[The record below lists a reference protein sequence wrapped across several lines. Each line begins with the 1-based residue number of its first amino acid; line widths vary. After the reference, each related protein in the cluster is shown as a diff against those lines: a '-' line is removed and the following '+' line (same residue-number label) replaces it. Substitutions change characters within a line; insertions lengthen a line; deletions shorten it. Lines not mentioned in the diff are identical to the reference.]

1 MTPYSLHIYY
11 DDTEGNRLPFPD
23 AKEPAVLRKWKYS
36 VERQQDSV
44 PTVEATL
51 MHSRCLEDD
60 WNVLRP
66 YIMLDNGER
75 LDADRI
81 FPDSQKSNEDARFSH
96 TLLFVSQRARLKNIL
111 FFDAVTTQ
119 AENDRYASNST
130 DFVFS
135 GTLREFVDRLE
146 ASLVFNGISDFSFV
160 IDGGVDSS
168 KTAEVSFSDAY
179 MTEAIGHILS
189 DFGNNYYWVGNTC
202 HIGDCQNDIET
213 PLEYGIGKGLLIV
226 KKSNTDERPVNAVT
240 GFGGSTNIPF
250 YYPNEEEYGKTHY
263 NVKNAVASDIVI
275 DWSKVYSNT
284 GTNISTLILAKKTA
298 STRDLYLNTD
308 FFGSNV
314 CTEWQNYDAE
324 DGSGMVSEGYLT
336 TCVVTLERS
345 INIIGQVGAYL
356 DFRSALNF
364 KPDAFCM
371 TKDGRTIEAPST
383 FNSKQ
388 LYVTRGG
395 NITNLSLSG
404 QAVSVN
410 LDYSDLTTVTFK
422 LSYNVR
428 FFYSNAADAPDSFF
442 LRYSSPAPARLY
454 SGSDS
459 NRLWLIGEKFY
470 NYSLLGIS
478 LPDSY
483 TNYADFHAEVSDN
496 GLQGAERIF
505 SFPVT
510 EQSDTK
516 ATAVTINV
524 TGRDYTPPT
533 GKLVPSI
540 FRETNGEERFYY
552 AVNHA
557 DDDSCTDK
565 TSAQHTAFDTDN
577 GFLSFDNV
585 YSTETAVQSVQTFE
599 DIVPTIKNVTN
610 AAGQKIA
617 EIVDVAFDDDDNDNK
632 DADDKYLHPYF
643 YIRLR
648 AFDGDMG
655 FSLFDHALQGEEAK
669 IYMTSC
675 NGCPTCQFTI
685 QALYDAGGKAY
696 NPVLVDS
703 NGDILKGDYTNR
715 LSKSWKTCSESN
727 QDTSLHSVWIAVAK
741 EETTLG
747 TIMPSAAANL
757 RPVAGDTFV
766 ITGISF
772 PLTYIRA
779 AERALDKAL
788 VDYMAERNSGTFE
801 YDVTL
806 SRIFLQDNP
815 EITALI
821 NENSRL
827 RLSYNKKAVQ
837 LYISAFSVSVDD
849 NALTNIAISLS
860 SEFKAYESR
869 IDKAIS
875 SAVASSKSD
884 ILSQQKSKERTTPA
898 MTRASAIR
906 QTEETISGDF
916 LTMETASENF
926 LAIAAFSD
934 LFEKVVIK
942 EAVAEETGD
951 DGNIITPAQPAVYGI
966 RANYDFFS
974 VKNVSAFGFSSS
986 EGSGSGGSVDIEQ
999 ILSSGTL
1006 IATINGINI
1015 YAPEGGGASSW
1026 AELTGKPSWL
1036 TDTAPGVSAF
1046 TNDAGYITSSALS
1059 GYVKSSSLGS
1069 LAYLSSV
1076 GTANITNYA
1085 VTEDKIARGAVTAY
1099 QLADAAVQ
1107 TAKIADGAV
1116 TTAKI
1121 TDGAIT
1127 TVKITDSA
1135 VTTAKLADGAVTASK
1150 LADGAIDNSK
1160 LQHSSMTLWGAEV
1173 ALGASY
1179 DGNILLGTNSGLR
1192 LTDGTHT
1199 AWLKYDSANNAVYV
1213 ADDKGNAVNLY
1224 STGSVSAYGFSET
1237 AGGGSSVDVTQ
1248 ILSSGVHIATIAGV
1262 NIYAP
1267 EGGASAW
1274 ADITGK
1280 PSWLTD
1286 DKPKVSAF
1294 TNDAGYVTSSSLYW
1308 SRNSNGEV
1316 YTDYNVVTEALTVN
1330 GGLAVNDFF
1339 TFNSSGQFN
1348 DDVGISGMLE
1358 CDSTAYFRG
1367 EVYIGDIT
1375 NKSAKHLWFAY
1386 RGIFFEG
1393 EGSTSGNPWYGTLCT
1408 HDAYTQKSINLR
1420 CFNGWTQI
1428 NQLAVGGDFLS
1439 GATSP
1444 SYTLDV
1450 LGTVRASTSLKTGDC
1465 CANYLVLSNNDG
1477 TYDYGHIVT
1486 PSWNSRITMTD
1497 ENDGTISLACGRV
1510 DYLYMNAKDGFIR
1523 SLKELYITHDNGL
1536 HIGNA
1541 YLRWD
1546 STNNALYVTGA
1557 GGAQVNFYATGNVAG
1572 FSGLDGSV
1580 SELTNLDITGQL
1592 TAASINV
1599 DTIESAGTLQLNS
1612 GSGCDI
1618 VLNGIATVDPDGWIV
1633 APYLAANNRL
1643 HVEQGG
1649 KLSIG
1654 STAENH
1660 GITDVYADGTYVYI
1674 TINGKRYRFTPS
1686 STTTV

>member
-11 DDTEGNRLPFPD
+11 DDTGGNRLPFPD

-51 MHSRCLEDD
+51 MHSRCLEDE
-60 WNVLRP
+60 WNTLRP
-66 YIMLDNGER
+66 YIVLDNGER

-189 DFGNNYYWVGNTC
+189 DFNTNYYWVGNTC

-250 YYPNEEEYGKTHY
+250 YYPNEEEYGKTYY
-263 NVKNAVASDIVI
+263 NVKNAVASDIAI
-275 DWSKVYSNT
+275 DWRKVYSNT
-284 GTNISTLILAKKTA
+284 GTNISSLILAKKTA

-324 DGSGMVSEGYLT
+324 DGSEMVSEGYLT

-395 NITNLSLSG
+395 NITNISLSG

-428 FFYSNAADAPDSFF
+428 FFYNNIANAPDSFF

-565 TSAQHTAFDTDN
+565 ASAQHTAFDTDN

-617 EIVDVAFDDDDNDNK
+617 EIVDVAFDDDDNDNV
-632 DADDKYLHPYF
+632 DADGKYLHPYF

-648 AFDGDMG
+648 QFNGDMG

-669 IYMTSC
+669 ICMTSC

-685 QALYDAGGKAY
+685 QALYDADGKAY

-715 LSKSWKTCSESN
+715 LTKSWHTCSESN

-788 VDYMAERNSGTFE
+788 VDYMVERNSGTFE

-827 RLSYNKKAVQ
+827 WLSYNKKAVQ

-942 EAVAEETGD
+942 EAVAEETDD
-951 DGNIITPAQPAVYGI
+951 DGNVITPAQPAVYGI

-974 VKNVSAFGFSSS
+974 VKNISAFGFSGS
-986 EGSGSGGSVDIEQ
+986 EGSGSGGSVDVTQ
-999 ILSSGTL
+999 ILSSGVH
-1006 IATINGINI
+1006 IATINGVEI
-1015 YAPEGGGASSW
+1015 YAPEGGSGASSW
-1026 AELTGKPSWL
+1026 AELTGTP
-1036 TDTAPGVSAF
+1036 PNVSF
-1046 TNDAGYITSSALS
+1046 FENDAGYITSSALN

-1069 LAYLSSV
+1069 LATLSSV

-1085 VTEDKIARGAVTAY
+1085 VTEDKIAGGAVTAY

-1107 TAKIADGAV
+1107 TAKIADGAI

-1121 TDGAIT
+1121 
-1127 TVKITDSA
+1127 
-1135 VTTAKLADGAVTASK
+1135 ADVAVTASK
-1150 LADGAIDNSK
+1150 LADGAVTAAKLAAGAIENGK

-1179 DGNILLGTNSGLR
+1179 DGHILLGTNSGLR
-1192 LTDGTHT
+1192 LTDGTKT

-1213 ADDKGNAVNLY
+1213 ADEYDNAVNLY
-1224 STGSVSAYGFSET
+1224 STGSVSAFGFSESS
-1237 AGGGSSVDVTQ
+1237 GGGGSVDVTQ

-1294 TNDAGYVTSSSLYW
+1294 TNDAGYITAAGQLW
-1308 SRNSNGEV
+1308 Q
-1316 YTDYNVVTEALTVN
+1316 DN
-1330 GGLAVNDFF
+1330 GGTYQITGVNSFRFDDANVYMTGVVEIEGSLDVTGTS
-1339 TFNSSGQFN
+1339 TFYNS
-1348 DDVGISGMLE
+1348 
-1358 CDSTAYFRG
+1358 
-1367 EVYIGDIT
+1367 VYIGSSGY
-1375 NKSAKHLWFAY
+1375 NSSKYLWFAY

-1408 HDAYTQKSINLR
+1408 HDAYAQKSINLR

-1428 NQLAVGGDFLS
+1428 NQLAVGADFLL

-1465 CANYLVLSNNDG
+1465 YANHFILSNNDG

-1486 PSWNSRITMTD
+1486 PSWNSRITMKD
-1497 ENDGTISLACGRV
+1497 DNGGMISLACGGAE
-1510 DYLYMNAKDGFIR
+1510 YLDMNVARNVAGEGVIR
-1523 SLKELYITHDNGL
+1523 SLRELYITHDNGL

-1546 STNNALYVTGA
+1546 SANNALYVTGKD
-1557 GGAQVNFYATGNVAG
+1557 GAQVNFYATGNVAG

-1580 SELTNLDITGQL
+1580 SELTNLDITGRL
-1592 TAASINV
+1592 TAARVNIGANS
-1599 DTIESAGTLQLNS
+1599 TLYEDSGGQLNI
-1612 GSGCDI
+1612 GVAAALYIG
-1618 VLNGIATVDPDGWIV
+1618 GKATHFDQDGWL
-1633 APYLAANNRL
+1633 YLTSQNEIQL
-1643 HVEQGG
+1643 TGG
-1649 KLSIG
+1649 AILRIG
-1654 STAENH
+1654 SAAANH

-1686 STTTV
+1686 STTAV

>member
-51 MHSRCLEDD
+51 MHSRCLEDE
-60 WNVLRP
+60 WNTLRP
-66 YIMLDNGER
+66 YIVLDNGER

-135 GTLREFVDRLE
+135 GTLQEFVDRLE
-146 ASLVFNGISDFSFV
+146 SSLVFNGISDFSFV
-160 IDGGVDSS
+160 IDGGVDNS

-179 MTEAIGHILS
+179 ITEAIGHILS
-189 DFGNNYYWVGNTC
+189 DFNINYYWVGNTC

-275 DWSKVYSNT
+275 DWGKVYSNT

-516 ATAVTINV
+516 TTAVTINV
-524 TGRDYTPPT
+524 TRRDYTPPT

-565 TSAQHTAFDTDN
+565 TSAQHTAFDTGN

-585 YSTETAVQSVQTFE
+585 YSTESAVQSVQTFE

-648 AFDGDMG
+648 VFDGDMG
-655 FSLFDHALQGEEAK
+655 FSLFNHALQGEEAK
-669 IYMTSC
+669 ICMTSS

-685 QALYDAGGKAY
+685 QALYDADGKAY

-715 LSKSWKTCSESN
+715 LSKSWKTCSEGN

-827 RLSYNKKAVQ
+827 WLSYNKKAVQ

-906 QTEETISGDF
+906 QTETPSGDF

-942 EAVAEETGD
+942 EAVAEETD
-951 DGNIITPAQPAVYGI
+951 NDGNVITPAQPAVYGI

-974 VKNVSAFGFSSS
+974 IKNVSAFGFSGS
-986 EGSGSGGSVDIEQ
+986 EAGGGGSVDVTQ
-999 ILSSGTL
+999 ILNEGVH
-1006 IATINGINI
+1006 IATINGVEI
-1015 YAPEGGGASSW
+1015 YAPEGGSGASSW

-1036 TDTAPGVSAF
+1036 TDTKPSVSSFA
-1046 TNDAGYITSSALS
+1046 NDA

-1069 LAYLSSV
+1069 LAYLSMV
-1076 GTANITNYA
+1076 GTANIANYA

-1099 QLADAAVQ
+1099 QLAEAAVQ

-1116 TTAKI
+1116 TT
-1121 TDGAIT
+1121 
-1127 TVKITDSA
+1127 VKIADAA
-1135 VTTAKLADGAVTASK
+1135 VTTAKLADGAVTAAK
-1150 LADGAIDNSK
+1150 LAAGAIDSSK

-1179 DGNILLGTNSGLR
+1179 DGDILLGTNSGLR

-1199 AWLKYDSANNAVYV
+1199 AWLKYDSANNALYV
-1213 ADDKGNAVNLY
+1213 TGKDGAQVNLY
-1224 STGSVSAYGFSET
+1224 ATGSVSAYGFSESSG
-1237 AGGGSSVDVTQ
+1237 GGGSVDVEQ

-1267 EGGASAW
+1267 EGGASSW

-1280 PSWLTD
+1280 PSWLET
-1286 DKPKVSAF
+1286 KPSVSAF
-1294 TNDAGYVTSSSLYW
+1294 TNDAGYITAAGQLWQDNDGTYQITGVNTLRFDDADVYMSGVVDIDGSFEVVGDSWFTGDVNVTDSLYMGD
-1308 SRNSNGEV
+1308 SRH
-1316 YTDYNVVTEALTVN
+1316 T
-1330 GGLAVNDFF
+1330 
-1339 TFNSSGQFN
+1339 
-1348 DDVGISGMLE
+1348 
-1358 CDSTAYFRG
+1358 
-1367 EVYIGDIT
+1367 
-1375 NKSAKHLWFAY
+1375 SAKYLWFAY

-1420 CFNGWTQI
+1420 CFNPYTVI
-1428 NQLAVGGDFLS
+1428 PQLAVGGGYLDGS
-1439 GATSP
+1439 STP
-1444 SYTLDV
+1444 SYTFNVNGSSYINGYEVID
-1450 LGTVRASTSLKTGDC
+1450 GRETV
-1465 CANYLVLSNNDG
+1465 N
-1477 TYDYGHIVT
+1477 
-1486 PSWNSRITMTD
+1486 
-1497 ENDGTISLACGRV
+1497 
-1510 DYLYMNAKDGFIR
+1510 GFIQAT
-1523 SLKELYITHDNGL
+1523 SYIETQSVYAQNIILKPYTSSGAAAGSGAVLTPLQHAILYLEDANNGL
-1536 HIGNA
+1536 MLMKLNNEEYLRLAASNGYIQARKDIKLDDDKALRIGSA
-1541 YLRWD
+1541 YLKWD
-1546 STNNALYVTGA
+1546 AANNALYVTGQD
-1557 GGAQVNFYATGNVAG
+1557 GAQINFYATGGVAA
-1572 FSGLDGSV
+1572 FSGLDGSA
-1580 SELTNLDITGQL
+1580 SELANLDITGQL
-1592 TAASINV
+1592 TAASVKANYVGSDGILHLN
-1599 DTIESAGTLQLNS
+1599 AGSDGSIILNK
-1612 GSGCDI
+1612 
-1618 VLNGIATVDPDGWIV
+1618 NMTVDSDGWITTPQLNATQRILV
-1633 APYLAANNRL
+1633 NS
-1643 HVEQGG
+1643 GG
-1649 KLSIG
+1649 DIRIG
-1654 STAENH
+1654 STAADYR
-1660 GITDVYADGTYVYI
+1660 ITDVHADGTYVYI

>member
-51 MHSRCLEDD
+51 MHSRCLEDE
-60 WNVLRP
+60 WNTLRP
-66 YIMLDNGER
+66 YIVLDNGER

-250 YYPNEEEYGKTHY
+250 YYPNEEEYGKTYY
-263 NVKNAVASDIVI
+263 NVKNALASDIAI

-284 GTNISTLILAKKTA
+284 GTNISALILAKKTA
-298 STRDLYLNTD
+298 SARDLYLNID
-308 FFGSNV
+308 FFGSNF
-314 CTEWQNYDAE
+314 CSEWHNYDPD

-364 KPDAFCM
+364 KPDAFCR
-371 TKDGRTIEAPST
+371 TKDGRIIEAPST
-383 FNSKQ
+383 FSSKR

-404 QAVSVN
+404 QAISVN
-410 LDYSDLTTVTFK
+410 LDYPGLTTVTFE

-428 FFYSNAADAPDSFF
+428 FFFNDIADNPVSFF
-442 LRYSSPAPARLY
+442 LEYSSPAPARLY

-510 EQSDTK
+510 EQSGTK

-552 AVNHA
+552 AENHA
-557 DDDSCTDK
+557 DGDSCPDK
-565 TSAQHTAFDTDN
+565 TSAQHTAFDTGN
-577 GFLSFDNV
+577 GFLSFENV
-585 YSTETAVQSVQTFE
+585 FSVENAVQAAQTFE

-617 EIVDVAFDDDDNDNK
+617 EIVDVAFDDDDNDNV
-632 DADDKYLHPYF
+632 DADGKYLHPYF

-648 AFDGDMG
+648 AFDGSMG
-655 FSLFDHALQGEEAK
+655 FSLFNHALQGEEAK
-669 IYMTSC
+669 IRMTSS

-685 QALYDAGGKAY
+685 QALYDADGKAY

-703 NGDILKGDYTNR
+703 NGDILKGDYNNR
-715 LSKSWKTCSESN
+715 LSKSWKTCSEGN
-727 QDTSLHSVWIAVAK
+727 QDTSLRSVWIAVAK

-827 RLSYNKKAVQ
+827 WLSYNKKAVQ

-942 EAVAEETGD
+942 EAVAEETDD

-974 VKNVSAFGFSSS
+974 VKNISAFGFSNS
-986 EGSGSGGSVDIEQ
+986 EGSGSGSSVDVTQ
-999 ILSSGTL
+999 ILHEGVH
-1006 IATINGINI
+1006 IATINGVEI
-1015 YAPEGGGASSW
+1015 YAPEGGSGASSW

-1036 TDTAPGVSAF
+1036 TDTKPSVSDF
-1046 TNDAGYITSSALS
+1046 TNDAEYITSSALS

-1069 LAYLSSV
+1069 LAYLPLV
-1076 GTANITNYA
+1076 DTANIAKHA
-1085 VTEDKIARGAVTAY
+1085 VTEDKIAGGAVTAY

-1107 TAKIADGAV
+1107 TAKIADRAVTTVKIADVAV

-1121 TDGAIT
+1121 
-1127 TVKITDSA
+1127 
-1135 VTTAKLADGAVTASK
+1135 ADGAVTAGK
-1150 LADGAIDNSK
+1150 IAAGAIDSSK

-1179 DGNILLGTNSGLR
+1179 DGHIFLGTNSGLR

-1213 ADDKGNAVNLY
+1213 DDGNGNAVNFY
-1224 STGSVSAYGFSET
+1224 AAGGISAYGFSGSE
-1237 AGGGSSVDVTQ
+1237 AGGGGPVDVEQ

-1294 TNDAGYVTSSSLYW
+1294 TNDAGYITAAGQLWQDNGGTYQITGVNSFRFDDANVYMTGVVDIDGSFEVVGDSWFTGDVNVTDSLYMGDSRHTSSKY
-1308 SRNSNGEV
+1308 
-1316 YTDYNVVTEALTVN
+1316 
-1330 GGLAVNDFF
+1330 
-1339 TFNSSGQFN
+1339 
-1348 DDVGISGMLE
+1348 
-1358 CDSTAYFRG
+1358 
-1367 EVYIGDIT
+1367 
-1375 NKSAKHLWFAY
+1375 LWFAY

-1408 HDAYTQKSINLR
+1408 HDAYTLKSINLR

-1428 NQLAVGGDFLS
+1428 SQLAVGGDFLL

-1465 CANYLVLSNNDG
+1465 YANYLVLSNNDG

-1497 ENDGTISLACGRV
+1497 DNGGMISLACGK
-1510 DYLYMNAKDGFIR
+1510 DTYFSMNAAEGVVR
-1523 SLKELYITHDNGL
+1523 SLRELNITHDNGL

-1546 STNNALYVTGA
+1546 SANNALYVTGKD
-1557 GGAQVNFYATGNVAG
+1557 GAQINFYATGNVAG
-1572 FSGLDGSV
+1572 YSGLDGSV
-1580 SELTNLDITGQL
+1580 SELANLDITGQL
-1592 TAASINV
+1592 TAARVNI
-1599 DTIESAGTLQLNS
+1599 GTNSSLYEGSSGQLKLDAS
-1612 GSGCDI
+1612 EGLYIGG
-1618 VLNGIATVDPDGWIV
+1618 VATHFDSDGWL
-1633 APYLAANNRL
+1633 YLTSQNEIQLTDGAILR
-1643 HVEQGG
+1643 
-1649 KLSIG
+1649 IG
-1654 STAENH
+1654 SAAADH

-1686 STTTV
+1686 STATV

>member
-36 VERQQDSV
+36 VERQQDSA

-60 WNVLRP
+60 WNALRP
-66 YIMLDNGER
+66 YIVLDNGER

-119 AENDRYASNST
+119 AQNDRYASNST

-189 DFGNNYYWVGNTC
+189 DFNTNYYWVGNTC

-250 YYPNEEEYGKTHY
+250 YYPNEEEYGKTYY

-275 DWSKVYSNT
+275 DWRKVYSNT

-314 CTEWQNYDAE
+314 CAEWHNYDAE

-496 GLQGAERIF
+496 GLQGNERIF

-552 AVNHA
+552 AYNHA
-557 DDDSCTDK
+557 DDDSCPDK
-565 TSAQHTAFDTDN
+565 TSAQHTAFDTGN

-585 YSTETAVQSVQTFE
+585 YSTESAVQSVQTFE

-617 EIVDVAFDDDDNDNK
+617 EIADVAFDDDDNDNK

-648 AFDGDMG
+648 QFNGDMG

-669 IYMTSC
+669 ICMTSS

-685 QALYDAGGKAY
+685 QALYDADGKAY
-696 NPVLVDS
+696 NPVLVDN
-703 NGDILKGDYTNR
+703 NGDILKGDYNNR
-715 LSKSWKTCSESN
+715 LSKSWQTCSESN

-815 EITALI
+815 AITALI

-827 RLSYNKKAVQ
+827 WLSYNKKAVQ

-942 EAVAEETGD
+942 EAVAEETD
-951 DGNIITPAQPAVYGI
+951 NDGNVITPAQPAVYGI

-974 VKNVSAFGFSSS
+974 IKNVSAFGFSNS

-1026 AELTGKPSWL
+1026 AELTGTPPS
-1036 TDTAPGVSAF
+1036 VSTF

-1069 LAYLSSV
+1069 LAYLSMV
-1076 GTANITNYA
+1076 GTANITNHA
-1085 VTEDKIARGAVTAY
+1085 VTEDKIAGGAVTAY

-1107 TAKIADGAV
+1107 TAKI
-1116 TTAKI
+1116 

-1127 TVKITDSA
+1127 AAKIADVA
-1135 VTTAKLADGAVTASK
+1135 VTTAKLADGAVTAAK
-1150 LADGAIDNSK
+1150 LAAGAIENGK
-1160 LQHSSMTLWGAEV
+1160 LQHSSMTLWGVEV

-1179 DGNILLGTNSGLR
+1179 DGDIYLGTNSGLR

-1213 ADDKGNAVNLY
+1213 ADEYGNAVNFY
-1224 STGSVSAYGFSET
+1224 AAGSVSAFGFSES
-1237 AGGGSSVDVTQ
+1237 AGGGGSVDVTQ

-1339 TFNSSGQFN
+1339 TFNGSGQFN

-1375 NKSAKHLWFAY
+1375 NKSSKYLWFAY

-1428 NQLAVGGDFLS
+1428 NQLAVGADFLS

-1465 CANYLVLSNNDG
+1465 YANYLILSNNDG

-1541 YLRWD
+1541 YLRYD
-1546 STNNALYVTGA
+1546 LANNALYVTGA
-1557 GGAQVNFYATGNVAG
+1557 DGAQVNFYATGNVAG

-1592 TAASINV
+1592 TAARVNIGANSSLY
-1599 DTIESAGTLQLNS
+1599 EGSSGQLKLDIAEGLYVGGVATHF
-1612 GSGCDI
+1612 GS
-1618 VLNGIATVDPDGWIV
+1618 DGWL
-1633 APYLAANNRL
+1633 YLTSQNEIQLTDGAILR
-1643 HVEQGG
+1643 
-1649 KLSIG
+1649 IG
-1654 STAENH
+1654 SAAANH
-1660 GITDVYADGTYVYI
+1660 GITDVYADGSYVYI

-1686 STTTV
+1686 STTAV

>member
-60 WNVLRP
+60 WNTLRP
-66 YIMLDNGER
+66 YIVLDNGER

-81 FPDSQKSNEDARFSH
+81 FPDSQKSNEDTRFSH

-146 ASLVFNGISDFSFV
+146 ASLVFNGISGFSFV

-189 DFGNNYYWVGNTC
+189 DFNTNYYWVGNTC

-250 YYPNEEEYGKTHY
+250 YYPNEEEYGKTYY

-284 GTNISTLILAKKTA
+284 GTNISSLILAKKTA
-298 STRDLYLNTD
+298 STRDLYLNID
-308 FFGSNV
+308 FFGSTV
-314 CTEWQNYDAE
+314 CTEWHNYDAE

-345 INIIGQVGAYL
+345 VNIIGQVGAYL
-356 DFRSALNF
+356 DFRSALKF
-364 KPDAFCM
+364 KPDAFCR
-371 TKDGRTIEAPST
+371 TKDGRILEVPST
-383 FNSKQ
+383 FNSKR

-410 LDYSDLTTVTFK
+410 LDYPGLTTVTFE

-428 FFYSNAADAPDSFF
+428 FFFNDIADNPVSFF
-442 LRYSSPAPARLY
+442 LEYSSPSPARLY

-459 NRLWLIGEKFY
+459 DRQWLIGGRLYYY
-470 NYSLLGIS
+470 NLLGIS

-483 TNYADFHAEVSDN
+483 TNYADFHTDIVDN

-505 SFPVT
+505 SFSVT
-510 EQSDTK
+510 EKENTK
-516 ATAVTINV
+516 AKAVTINV
-524 TGRDYTPPT
+524 TGRDYIPPT

-552 AVNHA
+552 ANNHA

-565 TSAQHTAFDTDN
+565 TSAQHTAFITDD
-577 GFLSFDNV
+577 GFLSFENV
-585 YSTETAVQSVQTFE
+585 FSVESAVQAVQTFE

-617 EIVDVAFDDDDNDNK
+617 EIVDVAFDDDDNDNV
-632 DADDKYLHPYF
+632 DADGKYLHPYF

-648 AFDGDMG
+648 QFNGDMG

-669 IYMTSC
+669 ICMTSS

-685 QALYDAGGKAY
+685 QALYDADGKAY

-715 LSKSWKTCSESN
+715 LSKSWKTCSEGN
-727 QDTSLHSVWIAVAK
+727 QDTSLRSVWIAVAK

-801 YDVTL
+801 YEVTL

-827 RLSYNKKAVQ
+827 WLSYNKKAVQ

-875 SAVASSKSD
+875 FAVASSKSD
-884 ILSQQKSKERTTPA
+884 ILSQQKSKERTTPV

-942 EAVAEETGD
+942 EAVAEETDD

-974 VKNVSAFGFSSS
+974 TKNISAFGFSNS
-986 EGSGSGGSVDIEQ
+986 EGSGSGSSVDIEQ

-1026 AELTGKPSWL
+1026 AELTGTPPS
-1036 TDTAPGVSAF
+1036 VSF
-1046 TNDAGYITSSALS
+1046 FENDAGYITSSALN

-1069 LAYLSSV
+1069 LAYLSMV
-1076 GTANITNYA
+1076 GTANITNHA
-1085 VTEDKIARGAVTAY
+1085 VTEDKIAGGAVTAY

-1116 TTAKI
+1116 TTVKIADVAATTAKI
-1121 TDGAIT
+1121 ADG
-1127 TVKITDSA
+1127 A
-1135 VTTAKLADGAVTASK
+1135 VTTAKIADGAVTAAKLADGAIEN
-1150 LADGAIDNSK
+1150 GK

-1213 ADDKGNAVNLY
+1213 TGADGAQVNFY
-1224 STGSVSAYGFSET
+1224 ATGSVSAFGFSES
-1237 AGGGSSVDVTQ
+1237 AGGGGSVDVER
-1248 ILSSGVHIATIAGV
+1248 ILDSGVHIATIAGV
-1262 NIYAP
+1262 EIYAP

-1280 PSWLTD
+1280 PSWLET
-1286 DKPKVSAF
+1286 KPSVSAF
-1294 TNDAGYVTSSSLYW
+1294 DNDAGYVTSSSLYW

-1339 TFNSSGQFN
+1339 SFNSSGQFN

-1375 NKSAKHLWFAY
+1375 DKSAQYLWFAY

-1408 HDAYTQKSINLR
+1408 HDAYTLKSINLR

-1465 CANYLVLSNNDG
+1465 YANYLILSNNDG
-1477 TYDYGHIVT
+1477 TYDYGRIVT
-1486 PSWNSRITMTD
+1486 PKWKARIDMS
-1497 ENDGTISLACGRV
+1497 EANNGMISFACGDEV
-1510 DYLYMNAKDGFIR
+1510 YLDMNAPMNAAEGVIR
-1523 SLKELYITHDNGL
+1523 SLRELNITHDNGL

-1557 GGAQVNFYATGNVAG
+1557 GGAQINFYATGNVAG

-1580 SELTNLDITGQL
+1580 SELANLDIAGQL
-1592 TAASINV
+1592 TAASVVASSINSNGDLVIDANGDYVYLNGRAAYV
-1599 DTIESAGTLQLNS
+1599 DTDGHIHANEVHISERLRIGGTTTTF
-1612 GSGCDI
+1612 DI
-1618 VLNGIATVDPDGWIV
+1618 TGI
-1633 APYLAANNRL
+1633 
-1643 HVEQGG
+1643 
-1649 KLSIG
+1649 
-1654 STAENH
+1654 
-1660 GITDVYADGTYVYI
+1660 YADGTYVYI

>member
-11 DDTEGNRLPFPD
+11 DDTGGNRLPFPD

-60 WNVLRP
+60 WNALRP
-66 YIMLDNGER
+66 YIVLDNGER

-179 MTEAIGHILS
+179 MTEAIGHLLS
-189 DFGNNYYWVGNTC
+189 DFNTNYYWVGNTC

-250 YYPNEEEYGKTHY
+250 YYPNEEEYGKTYY
-263 NVKNAVASDIVI
+263 NVKNALASDIDI
-275 DWSKVYSNT
+275 DWRKVYSNT

-308 FFGSNV
+308 FFGSTV
-314 CTEWQNYDAE
+314 CTEWHNYDAE

-454 SGSDS
+454 SDSDS
-459 NRLWLIGEKFY
+459 NCLWLIGDKFY

-565 TSAQHTAFDTDN
+565 ASAQHTAFDTDN

-585 YSTETAVQSVQTFE
+585 YSTESAVQSVQTFE

-648 AFDGDMG
+648 AFNGDMG

-669 IYMTSC
+669 IRMTSC

-685 QALYDAGGKAY
+685 QALYDADGKAY

-715 LSKSWKTCSESN
+715 LTKSWKTCSESN

-827 RLSYNKKAVQ
+827 WLSYNKKAVQ

-942 EAVAEETGD
+942 EAVAEETDD
-951 DGNIITPAQPAVYGI
+951 DGNVITPAQPAVYGI

-974 VKNVSAFGFSSS
+974 VKNISAFGFSNS
-986 EGSGSGGSVDIEQ
+986 EGSGSGSSVDVTQ
-999 ILSSGTL
+999 ILHEGVH

-1015 YAPEGGGASSW
+1015 YAPGGGGASSW
-1026 AELTGKPSWL
+1026 AELTGTPP
-1036 TDTAPGVSAF
+1036 AVSTF
-1046 TNDAGYITSSALS
+1046 TNDAEYITSSALS

-1069 LAYLSSV
+1069 LAYLSMV

-1107 TAKIADGAV
+1107 TAKIADGAI
-1116 TTAKI
+1116 TA
-1121 TDGAIT
+1121 
-1127 TVKITDSA
+1127 VKIADVA
-1135 VTTAKLADGAVTASK
+1135 VTTAKLADGAVTAAK
-1150 LADGAIDNSK
+1150 LADGAIDSSK

-1199 AWLKYDSANNAVYV
+1199 AWLKYDSANNALYV
-1213 ADDKGNAVNLY
+1213 ADEYGNAVNLY

-1237 AGGGSSVDVTQ
+1237 AGGGGSVDVTQ

-1267 EGGASAW
+1267 EGGASSW

-1280 PSWLTD
+1280 PSWLET
-1286 DKPKVSAF
+1286 KPPVSAF

-1316 YTDYNVVTEALTVN
+1316 YTDYNAVTEALTVN
-1330 GGLAVNDFF
+1330 GGLAVNDYF
-1339 TFNSSGQFN
+1339 TFNSSGEFN
-1348 DDVGISGMLE
+1348 DDVFFESG
-1358 CDSTAYFRG
+1358 
-1367 EVYIGDIT
+1367 VYIGDAT
-1375 NKSAKHLWFAY
+1375 NKSAKYLWFAY

-1420 CFNGWTQI
+1420 CFNPYTVI
-1428 NQLAVGGDFLS
+1428 PQLAVGGDYLD
-1439 GATSP
+1439 GTTSP
-1444 SYTLDV
+1444 AYIMNVIGGSYVNGYSVIDGWQRVSSHVETKTAYAYTLV
-1450 LGTVRASTSLKTGDC
+1450 LKPYEQAGNV
-1465 CANYLVLSNNDG
+1465 DG
-1477 TYDYGHIVT
+1477 YGNIVT
-1486 PSWNSRITMTD
+1486 PSWKSRIEMYDTSNGIMVFD
-1497 ENDGTISLACGRV
+1497 INSEEYMRLAASNGYIRA
-1510 DYLYMNAKDGFIR
+1510 LKDIKLDDDKALR
-1523 SLKELYITHDNGL
+1523 
-1536 HIGNA
+1536 IGNA
-1541 YLRWD
+1541 YLKWD
-1546 STNNALYVTGA
+1546 AANNALYVTGKD
-1557 GGAQVNFYATGNVAG
+1557 GAQINFYATGNVAG

-1580 SELTNLDITGQL
+1580 SELANLNVTGQL
-1592 TAASINV
+1592 TAASVNIGAN
-1599 DTIESAGTLQLNS
+1599 STLYEDSGGQLNI
-1612 GSGCDI
+1612 GVDAALYIG
-1618 VLNGIATVDPDGWIV
+1618 GKATHFDQDGWLFVTDQNELQIKD
-1633 APYLAANNRL
+1633 
-1643 HVEQGG
+1643 GG
-1649 KLSIG
+1649 ILRIG
-1654 STAENH
+1654 SAAANH

-1686 STTTV
+1686 STTAV

>member
-11 DDTEGNRLPFPD
+11 DDTGGNRLPFPD
-23 AKEPAVLRKWKYS
+23 VKEPAVLRKWKYS

-51 MHSRCLEDD
+51 MHSRCLEDE
-60 WNVLRP
+60 WNTLRP
-66 YIMLDNGER
+66 YIVLDNGER

-160 IDGGVDSS
+160 IDRGVDSS

-189 DFGNNYYWVGNTC
+189 DFNTNYYWVGNTC

-250 YYPNEEEYGKTHY
+250 YYPNEEEYGKTYY
-263 NVKNAVASDIVI
+263 NVKNALASDIDI
-275 DWSKVYSNT
+275 DWRKVYSNT
-284 GTNISTLILAKKTA
+284 GTNISALILAKKTA

-470 NYSLLGIS
+470 NYSPLGIS

-510 EQSDTK
+510 EQSGTK

-565 TSAQHTAFDTDN
+565 TSAQHTAFNTDK

-585 YSTETAVQSVQTFE
+585 YSTESAVQSVQTFE

-648 AFDGDMG
+648 VFDGSMG

-669 IYMTSC
+669 ICMTSS

-685 QALYDAGGKAY
+685 QALYDADGKAY

-715 LSKSWKTCSESN
+715 LTKSWQTCSESN

-827 RLSYNKKAVQ
+827 WLSYNKKAVR

-942 EAVAEETGD
+942 EAVAEETD
-951 DGNIITPAQPAVYGI
+951 NDGNVITPAQPAVYGI

-974 VKNVSAFGFSSS
+974 VKNISAFGFSNS
-986 EGSGSGGSVDIEQ
+986 EGSGSGSSVDVTQ
-999 ILSSGTL
+999 ILHEGVH
-1006 IATINGINI
+1006 IATINGVEI
-1015 YAPEGGGASSW
+1015 YAPGGGGASSW
-1026 AELTGKPSWL
+1026 AELTGTPP
-1036 TDTAPGVSAF
+1036 AVSTF
-1046 TNDAGYITSSALS
+1046 TNDAEYITSSALS

-1069 LAYLSSV
+1069 LAYLSMV
-1076 GTANITNYA
+1076 GTENIAKHA
-1085 VTEDKIARGAVTAY
+1085 VTEDKIAGGAVTAY

-1107 TAKIADGAV
+1107 TAKIADKAI

-1127 TVKITDSA
+1127 AAKIADVA
-1135 VTTAKLADGAVTASK
+1135 VTTAKIADGAVTAAK
-1150 LADGAIDNSK
+1150 IAAGAIDNGK

-1179 DGNILLGTNSGLR
+1179 DGDIFLGTNSGLR

-1224 STGSVSAYGFSET
+1224 STGSVSAYGFSES
-1237 AGGGSSVDVTQ
+1237 AGGGGSVDVTQ

-1267 EGGASAW
+1267 EGGASSW

-1280 PSWLTD
+1280 PSWLET
-1286 DKPKVSAF
+1286 KPPVSAF
-1294 TNDAGYVTSSSLYW
+1294 TNDAGYITAAGQLWQDNGGTYQITGVNSFRFDDADVYMTGVVEIEGSL
-1308 SRNSNGEV
+1308 N
-1316 YTDYNVVTEALTVN
+1316 VTETS
-1330 GGLAVNDFF
+1330 
-1339 TFNSSGQFN
+1339 TFNNS
-1348 DDVGISGMLE
+1348 
-1358 CDSTAYFRG
+1358 
-1367 EVYIGDIT
+1367 VYIGGSGY
-1375 NKSAKHLWFAY
+1375 NSSKYLWFAY

-1408 HDAYTQKSINLR
+1408 HDAYTLKSINLR

-1428 NQLAVGGDFLS
+1428 SQLAVGGDFLS

-1465 CANYLVLSNNDG
+1465 YANYLVLSNNDG

-1557 GGAQVNFYATGNVAG
+1557 SGAQVNFYATGNVAG
-1572 FSGLDGSV
+1572 YSGLDGSV
-1580 SELTNLDITGQL
+1580 SELSNLDITGQL

-1654 STAENH
+1654 STAADH
-1660 GITDVYADGTYVYI
+1660 GITDVYADGSYVYI

-1686 STTTV
+1686 STTAV

>member
-11 DDTEGNRLPFPD
+11 DDAEGKRLPFPD
-23 AKEPAVLRKWKYS
+23 AKESAVLRKWKYS

-51 MHSRCLEDD
+51 MHSRCLEDE
-60 WNVLRP
+60 WNALRP
-66 YIMLDNGER
+66 YIVLDNGER

-81 FPDSQKSNEDARFSH
+81 FPDSQKSNEDTRFSH

-189 DFGNNYYWVGNTC
+189 DFNTNYYWVGNTC

-250 YYPNEEEYGKTHY
+250 YYPNEEEYGKTYY
-263 NVKNAVASDIVI
+263 NVKNALVSDIVI
-275 DWSKVYSNT
+275 DWNKVYSNT
-284 GTNISTLILAKKTA
+284 GTNISALILAKKTA

-314 CTEWQNYDAE
+314 CTEWHNYDAE

-404 QAVSVN
+404 QTVSVN

-428 FFYSNAADAPDSFF
+428 FFYNNAADAPDSFF
-442 LRYSSPAPARLY
+442 LRYSSSAPARLY

-552 AVNHA
+552 AINHS
-557 DDDSCTDK
+557 DNDSCTDK
-565 TSAQHTAFDTDN
+565 TSAQHTAFNTDN
-577 GFLSFDNV
+577 GFLSFDNI
-585 YSTETAVQSVQTFE
+585 YSTESAVQSVQTFE

-648 AFDGDMG
+648 QFNGEMG

-669 IYMTSC
+669 ICMTSS

-685 QALYDAGGKAY
+685 QALYDADGKAY

-827 RLSYNKKAVQ
+827 WLSYNKKAVQ

-884 ILSQQKSKERTTPA
+884 ILSQQKSKERTTPV

-906 QTEETISGDF
+906 QTETTSGDF

-934 LFEKVVIK
+934 LFEKVIIK

-951 DGNIITPAQPAVYGI
+951 DGNVITPAQPAVYGI

-974 VKNVSAFGFSSS
+974 IKNVSAFGFSDS

-1026 AELTGKPSWL
+1026 AELTGTP
-1036 TDTAPGVSAF
+1036 PVVSF
-1046 TNDAGYITSSALS
+1046 FENDAGYITSSALS

-1069 LAYLSSV
+1069 LAYLSTV
-1076 GTANITNYA
+1076 ATANIAKYA
-1085 VTEDKIARGAVTAY
+1085 VTEDKIAGGAVTAY

-1107 TAKIADGAV
+1107 TAKITDGAV
-1116 TTAKI
+1116 TT
-1121 TDGAIT
+1121 
-1127 TVKITDSA
+1127 VKIADVA
-1135 VTTAKLADGAVTASK
+1135 VTTAKLADGAVTAAK
-1150 LADGAIDNSK
+1150 LAAGAIDNGK

-1199 AWLKYDSANNAVYV
+1199 AWLKYDSANNALFVTG
-1213 ADDKGNAVNLY
+1213 ADGAQVNFY
-1224 STGSVSAYGFSET
+1224 ATGSVSAFGFSEST
-1237 AGGGSSVDVTQ
+1237 GGGGSVDVEQ

-1262 NIYAP
+1262 EIYAP
-1267 EGGASAW
+1267 EGGASSW

-1280 PSWLTD
+1280 PSWLET
-1286 DKPKVSAF
+1286 KPPVSAF
-1294 TNDAGYVTSSSLYW
+1294 DNDAGYVTSSSLYW

-1316 YTDYNVVTEALTVN
+1316 YTDYNVATEALTVN
-1330 GGLAVNDFF
+1330 GGLSVNDFF
-1339 TFNSSGQFN
+1339 SFNSSGQFA

-1375 NKSAKHLWFAY
+1375 DKSAKCVWLGY
-1386 RGIFFEG
+1386 RGLFIEG

-1408 HDAYTQKSINLR
+1408 QDAYTQKSINLR
-1420 CFNGWTQI
+1420 CFNPYTAIQ
-1428 NQLAVGGDFLS
+1428 QLAVGS
-1439 GATSP
+1439 GYLDGTTVP
-1444 SYTLDV
+1444 SYTLSV
-1450 LGTVRASTSLKTGDC
+1450 IGQSYVNGSSI
-1465 CANYLVLSNNDG
+1465 VDG
-1477 TYDYGHIVT
+1477 TLQTTYLAVGGVSRPNGFWLASPNGYFGNPSTGRYTQFVEGGDIELSHPTPFIDFHYGCST
-1486 PSWNSRITMTD
+1486 ADFTSRLIAAEDGVLMIQSATTD
-1497 ENDGTISLACGRV
+1497 PALR
-1510 DYLYMNAKDGFIR
+1510 
-1523 SLKELYITHDNGL
+1523 
-1536 HIGNA
+1536 IGNA
-1541 YLRWD
+1541 YLRYD
-1546 STNNALYVTGA
+1546 LTNNALYVTGA
-1557 GGAQVNFYATGNVAG
+1557 DGAQINFYATGNVAG

-1580 SELTNLDITGQL
+1580 SELANLDITGQL

-1599 DTIESAGTLQLNS
+1599 DTIESGGTLQINS

-1618 VLNGIATVDPDGWIV
+1618 VLNGIATVDSEGWIV
-1633 APYLAANNRL
+1633 APWLAANNRL

-1654 STAENH
+1654 STAANH
-1660 GITDVYADGTYVYI
+1660 DITDVYADGTYVYI
-1674 TINGKRYRFTPS
+1674 TINGMRYRFTPS
-1686 STTTV
+1686 SKTAV

>member
-51 MHSRCLEDD
+51 MHSRCLEDE
-60 WNVLRP
+60 WNALRP
-66 YIMLDNGER
+66 YIVLDNGER

-189 DFGNNYYWVGNTC
+189 DFNTNYYWVGNTC

-250 YYPNEEEYGKTHY
+250 YYPNEEEYGKTYY
-263 NVKNAVASDIVI
+263 NVKNAVASDIAI

-284 GTNISTLILAKKTA
+284 GTNISSLILAKKTA
-298 STRDLYLNTD
+298 SARDLYLNTD

-388 LYVTRGG
+388 LYVIRGG

-470 NYSLLGIS
+470 NYSQLGIS

-510 EQSDTK
+510 EQSNTK
-516 ATAVTINV
+516 SKAVTINV

-552 AVNHA
+552 AANHA
-557 DDDSCTDK
+557 DNDSCTDK
-565 TSAQHTAFDTDN
+565 ASAQHTAFDTDN
-577 GFLSFDNV
+577 GFLSFENV
-585 YSTETAVQSVQTFE
+585 FSVESAVQSVQTFE

-648 AFDGDMG
+648 QFNGDMG

-669 IYMTSC
+669 IYMTSS

-685 QALYDAGGKAY
+685 QALYDADGKAY

-715 LSKSWKTCSESN
+715 LSKSWKTCSEGN

-827 RLSYNKKAVQ
+827 WLSYNKKAVQ

-884 ILSQQKSKERTTPA
+884 ILSQQKSKERTTPV

-942 EAVAEETGD
+942 EAVAEETDD

-974 VKNVSAFGFSSS
+974 VKNISAFGFSDF

-1026 AELTGKPSWL
+1026 AELTGTPPS
-1036 TDTAPGVSAF
+1036 VSF
-1046 TNDAGYITSSALS
+1046 FENDAGYITSSALA

-1069 LAYLSSV
+1069 LAYLSMV
-1076 GTANITNYA
+1076 GTANITNHA
-1085 VTEDKIARGAVTAY
+1085 VTEDKIAGGAITAY

-1107 TAKIADGAV
+1107 TAKIADGAI
-1116 TTAKI
+1116 TTVKI

-1127 TVKITDSA
+1127 TAKIADVA
-1135 VTTAKLADGAVTASK
+1135 VTTAKLADGAVTAGK
-1150 LADGAIDNSK
+1150 IAAGAIENGK

-1179 DGNILLGTNSGLR
+1179 DGHILLGTNSGLR

-1199 AWLKYDSANNAVYV
+1199 AWLKYDSANNALYV
-1213 ADDKGNAVNLY
+1213 ADDKGNAVNFY
-1224 STGSVSAYGFSET
+1224 AAGGISAYGFSGSE
-1237 AGGGSSVDVTQ
+1237 AGGGGSVDVTQ

-1262 NIYAP
+1262 EIYAP

-1274 ADITGK
+1274 VDITGK

-1286 DKPKVSAF
+1286 EKPKVSAF
-1294 TNDAGYVTSSSLYW
+1294 ANDVGYVTSSSLYW

-1316 YTDYNVVTEALTVN
+1316 YTDYNVATEALTVN
-1330 GGLAVNDFF
+1330 GGLAVNDYF
-1339 TFNSSGQFN
+1339 TFNSSGEFN
-1348 DDVGISGMLE
+1348 DDVFFESG
-1358 CDSTAYFRG
+1358 
-1367 EVYIGDIT
+1367 VYIGDAT
-1375 NKSAKHLWFAY
+1375 NKSAKYLWFAY

-1465 CANYLVLSNNDG
+1465 YANYLVLSNNDG
-1477 TYDYGHIVT
+1477 MYDYGHIVT

-1497 ENDGTISLACGRV
+1497 DNNGAISLACGRV

-1546 STNNALYVTGA
+1546 SANNALYVTGKD
-1557 GGAQVNFYATGNVAG
+1557 GAQINFYATGNVAG

-1580 SELTNLDITGQL
+1580 SELANLDITGQL
-1592 TAASINV
+1592 TAARVNIGANSSLY
-1599 DTIESAGTLQLNS
+1599 EGSSGQLKL
-1612 GSGCDI
+1612 DI
-1618 VLNGIATVDPDGWIV
+1618 VEGLYIGGVATHFDSDGWL
-1633 APYLAANNRL
+1633 YLTSQNEIQL
-1643 HVEQGG
+1643 TGG
-1649 KLSIG
+1649 AILRIG
-1654 STAENH
+1654 SAAANH
-1660 GITDVYADGTYVYI
+1660 GITDVYADGSYVYI

>member
-51 MHSRCLEDD
+51 MHSRCLEDE
-60 WNVLRP
+60 WNTLRP

-284 GTNISTLILAKKTA
+284 GANISTLILAKKTA

-308 FFGSNV
+308 FFGSTV

-395 NITNLSLSG
+395 NITNISLSG

-510 EQSDTK
+510 EQSGTK
-516 ATAVTINV
+516 SKAVTINV

-552 AVNHA
+552 AINHS

-565 TSAQHTAFDTDN
+565 ASAQHTAFDTDN
-577 GFLSFDNV
+577 GFLSFENV
-585 YSTETAVQSVQTFE
+585 YSTENAVQSVQTFE

-648 AFDGDMG
+648 QFNGEMG

-669 IYMTSC
+669 ICMTSC

-685 QALYDAGGKAY
+685 QALYDTDGKAY

-703 NGDILKGDYTNR
+703 NGDILKGDYTNK
-715 LSKSWKTCSESN
+715 LTKSWKTCSEGN

-827 RLSYNKKAVQ
+827 WLSYNKKAVQ

-849 NALTNIAISLS
+849 NALINIAISLS

-934 LFEKVVIK
+934 LFEKVIIK

-951 DGNIITPAQPAVYGI
+951 DGNVITPAQPAVYGI

-974 VKNVSAFGFSSS
+974 IKNVSAFGFSDS
-986 EGSGSGGSVDIEQ
+986 EGSGSGGSVDVTQ
-999 ILSSGTL
+999 IINKGVH
-1006 IATINGINI
+1006 IATINGVEI

-1036 TDTAPGVSAF
+1036 ETKPSVSAF
-1046 TNDAGYITSSALS
+1046 ANDA

-1069 LAYLSSV
+1069 LAFLSMV
-1076 GTANITNYA
+1076 GTANITNHA
-1085 VTEDKIARGAVTAY
+1085 VTEDKIAGGAVTAY
-1099 QLADAAVQ
+1099 QLADEAVQ
-1107 TAKIADGAV
+1107 TAKIADGA
-1116 TTAKI
+1116 
-1121 TDGAIT
+1121 IT
-1127 TVKITDSA
+1127 TIKIADVA
-1135 VTTAKLADGAVTASK
+1135 VTTAKLADGAVTAAK
-1150 LADGAIDNSK
+1150 LAAGAIDSSK

-1179 DGNILLGTNSGLR
+1179 DGDIYLGTNSGLR

-1224 STGSVSAYGFSET
+1224 STGSVSAYGFSESSG
-1237 AGGGSSVDVTQ
+1237 GGGSIDVER
-1248 ILSSGVHIATIAGV
+1248 ILDSGVHIATIAGV

-1267 EGGASAW
+1267 EGGASSW

-1280 PSWLTD
+1280 PSWLET
-1286 DKPKVSAF
+1286 KPSVSEF

-1316 YTDYNVVTEALTVN
+1316 YTDYNVATEALTVN

-1339 TFNSSGQFN
+1339 SFNSSGQFN

-1375 NKSAKHLWFAY
+1375 DKSAQYLWFAY

-1408 HDAYTQKSINLR
+1408 HDAYVQKSINLR

-1428 NQLAVGGDFLS
+1428 NQLAVGADFLS

-1465 CANYLVLSNNDG
+1465 YANYLILSKNDG

-1497 ENDGTISLACGRV
+1497 DNNGTISLACGRV

-1557 GGAQVNFYATGNVAG
+1557 DGAQVNFYATGNVAG
-1572 FSGLDGSV
+1572 YSGLDGSV
-1580 SELTNLDITGQL
+1580 SELANLDITGQL
-1592 TAASINV
+1592 TAARVNIGANS
-1599 DTIESAGTLQLNS
+1599 TLYEDSGGQLNI
-1612 GSGCDI
+1612 GVGAALYI
-1618 VLNGIATVDPDGWIV
+1618 GGQATYFDQDGWLYV
-1633 APYLAANNRL
+1633 TDNNEL
-1643 HVEQGG
+1643 QIKDGG
-1649 KLSIG
+1649 ILRIG
-1654 STAENH
+1654 STAANH

-1686 STTTV
+1686 STTIV

>member
-51 MHSRCLEDD
+51 MHSRCLEDE
-60 WNVLRP
+60 WNALRP

-160 IDGGVDSS
+160 IDGGVDNS

-250 YYPNEEEYGKTHY
+250 YYPNEEEYGKTYY

-284 GTNISTLILAKKTA
+284 GTNISSLILAKKTS

-395 NITNLSLSG
+395 NITNISLSG

-428 FFYSNAADAPDSFF
+428 FFYNNAADAPDSFF

-505 SFPVT
+505 SFPIT

-557 DDDSCTDK
+557 DNDSCTDK
-565 TSAQHTAFDTDN
+565 ASAQHTAFDTDN

-585 YSTETAVQSVQTFE
+585 YSTESAVQSVQTFE

-648 AFDGDMG
+648 VFDGSMG

-669 IYMTSC
+669 ICMTSS

-685 QALYDAGGKAY
+685 QALYDADGKAY

-715 LSKSWKTCSESN
+715 LSKSWKTCSEGN

-827 RLSYNKKAVQ
+827 WLSYNKKAVQ

-884 ILSQQKSKERTTPA
+884 ILSQQKSKERTTPV

-906 QTEETISGDF
+906 QTETPSGDF

-942 EAVAEETGD
+942 EAVAEETD
-951 DGNIITPAQPAVYGI
+951 NDGNVITPAQPAVYGI

-974 VKNVSAFGFSSS
+974 VKNISAFGFSNS
-986 EGSGSGGSVDIEQ
+986 ESSGG
-999 ILSSGTL
+999 
-1006 IATINGINI
+1006 
-1015 YAPEGGGASSW
+1015 GG
-1026 AELTGKPSWL
+1026 
-1036 TDTAPGVSAF
+1036 
-1046 TNDAGYITSSALS
+1046 
-1059 GYVKSSSLGS
+1059 
-1069 LAYLSSV
+1069 
-1076 GTANITNYA
+1076 
-1085 VTEDKIARGAVTAY
+1085 
-1099 QLADAAVQ
+1099 
-1107 TAKIADGAV
+1107 
-1116 TTAKI
+1116 
-1121 TDGAIT
+1121 
-1127 TVKITDSA
+1127 
-1135 VTTAKLADGAVTASK
+1135 
-1150 LADGAIDNSK
+1150 
-1160 LQHSSMTLWGAEV
+1160 
-1173 ALGASY
+1173 
-1179 DGNILLGTNSGLR
+1179 
-1192 LTDGTHT
+1192 
-1199 AWLKYDSANNAVYV
+1199 
-1213 ADDKGNAVNLY
+1213 
-1224 STGSVSAYGFSET
+1224 
-1237 AGGGSSVDVTQ
+1237 SVDVTQ

-1267 EGGASAW
+1267 EGGASSW

-1286 DKPKVSAF
+1286 AKPSVSYF
-1294 TNDAGYVTSSSLYW
+1294 TNDAGYITAAGQLWQENDGVYQITGVNSLRFDDADVYMSGVVDIDGSFEVVGDSWFTGDVNVTDSLYMGD
-1308 SRNSNGEV
+1308 SRH
-1316 YTDYNVVTEALTVN
+1316 
-1330 GGLAVNDFF
+1330 
-1339 TFNSSGQFN
+1339 
-1348 DDVGISGMLE
+1348 
-1358 CDSTAYFRG
+1358 
-1367 EVYIGDIT
+1367 
-1375 NKSAKHLWFAY
+1375 KSAKCVWLGY
-1386 RGIFFEG
+1386 RGLFIEG

-1420 CFNGWTQI
+1420 CFNPYTVI
-1428 NQLAVGGDFLS
+1428 PQLAVGS
-1439 GATSP
+1439 GYLDGTTVP
-1444 SYTLDV
+1444 SYTLSVIGQSYVNGSSIVDGALQTTYLAVGGVSRPNGFWLASPNGYFGNPSTGRYTQFGEGGDIELSHPTPFIDFHYGCSTADFTSRLIAAEDGV
-1450 LGTVRASTSLKTGDC
+1450 LMIQSAT
-1465 CANYLVLSNNDG
+1465 
-1477 TYDYGHIVT
+1477 
-1486 PSWNSRITMTD
+1486 TD
-1497 ENDGTISLACGRV
+1497 PALR
-1510 DYLYMNAKDGFIR
+1510 
-1523 SLKELYITHDNGL
+1523 
-1536 HIGNA
+1536 IGNA
-1541 YLRWD
+1541 YLRYD
-1546 STNNALYVTGA
+1546 LANNALYVTGKD
-1557 GGAQVNFYATGNVAG
+1557 GAQINFYATGNVAG

-1580 SELTNLDITGQL
+1580 SELANLSVTGQL
-1592 TAASINV
+1592 TAASVKANYVGSDGILHLN
-1599 DTIESAGTLQLNS
+1599 AGSDSSIILNK
-1612 GSGCDI
+1612 
-1618 VLNGIATVDPDGWIV
+1618 NATVDSDGWITTPQLNATQRIV
-1633 APYLAANNRL
+1633 VNS
-1643 HVEQGG
+1643 GG
-1649 KLSIG
+1649 DIRIG
-1654 STAENH
+1654 KTTADH
-1660 GITDVYADGTYVYI
+1660 GITDVYADGSYVYI